1 VVVKESGGVKRES
14 LRFFFVVITT
24 VILLGLLTVQTK
36 ACIDAKFS
44 WDPYTYPPVFS
55 VGDTV
60 TFNASLCSL
69 NWNDTSQEYIPII
82 EYKWDFGDGTITE
95 GEIVTHSY
103 TETGNYNVN
112 LTITDMGGAKDSFMV
127 PFEVK
132 QPSPFNWGPLSY
144 VALALVAASIG
155 VGVPIYFL
163 KVKKRG

>member
-1 VVVKESGGVKRES
+1 MKRKS
-14 LRFFFVVITT
+14 SRFLFVAATA
-24 VILLGLLTVQTK
+24 VILLGLLTVQTN

-55 VGDTV
+55 VGDMV

-95 GEIVTHSY
+95 GELVTHSY
-103 TETGNYNVN
+103 AESGNYNVN
-112 LTITDMGGAKDSFMV
+112 LTITDVGGATDSFVV

-132 QPSPFNWGPLSY
+132 QPSPFNGGFLPW
-144 VALALVAASIG
+144 VAFALVAAGIG
-155 VGVPIYFL
+155 VGVPVYFF